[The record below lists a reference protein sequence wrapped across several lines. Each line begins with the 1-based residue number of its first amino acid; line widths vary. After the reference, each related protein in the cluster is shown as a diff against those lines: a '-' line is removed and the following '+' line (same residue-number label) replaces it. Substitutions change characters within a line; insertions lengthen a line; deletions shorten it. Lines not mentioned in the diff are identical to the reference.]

1 MQPPSWRRALIL
13 RFLASRM
20 KNGLTEIEAT
30 EWIERSNESWS
41 SGHPRFAIVDAVDER
56 LLGQVGV
63 AVNEHLRSGEAYYW
77 VARDARRRRVASNA
91 LGLVADWVFSKGV
104 ERLFLLVHPENAPSH
119 RVAQRCGFTRE
130 GVLRAYEPFKGR
142 RPDLMSWSLLPQD
155 PRPWHTETTWP
166 CPIPPDR
173 GRTERRD
180 RTGDCDLGARTE
192 PAICVSI
199 TTSTYVPL
207 GAS

>member
-1 MQPPSWRRALIL
+1 MTWAPPDPPLQNAELALRPFRVGDAAAIVAACADPDIP
-13 RFLASRM
+13 RFTFM
-20 KNGLTEIEAT
+20 KDGLTEIEAT
-30 EWIERSNESWS
+30 EWIERSNEGWS

-77 VARDARRRRVASNA
+77 VAPDARRRRVASNA

-104 ERLFLLVHPENAPSH
+104 DRLFLLVHPENAASH

-142 RPDLMSWSLLPQD
+142 RPDLVSWSLLPQD
-155 PRPWHTETTWP
+155 PRPWHNETT
-166 CPIPPDR
+166 
-173 GRTERRD
+173 
-180 RTGDCDLGARTE
+180 
-192 PAICVSI
+192 
-199 TTSTYVPL
+199 
-207 GAS
+207 